1 MLRYTRR
8 LLNLQLIFG
17 VESAA
22 ILLLF
27 ALRFRY
33 PYFIAEAKYMCRIA
47 ISIYRTPKFLKS
59 NPFYTLVD
67 RFLDSVQK
75 NPHKAFI
82 RFQDETYSYAQ
93 SDKQSNKIARSLLK
107 HAGLHEGDTVAL
119 LLGNEPM
126 FLWMWLALAKIG
138 CSAALL
144 NHNIRSKS
152 LVHCF
157 TCCGATVLIAG
168 AELQDSVEEVLPA
181 LREQGISVYML
192 TDQVTA
198 EGMESL
204 TDKIAQASDEPIPA
218 DLRANIT
225 FSSPAVYIYTSGTT
239 GLPKA
244 AVIAQRRLWAMSFFP
259 SVCGLKSDDV
269 VYICLPL
276 YHSAGFTLGFGG
288 AIERGATVV
297 VKSKFSSSQFWDD
310 CRKYNVTVIQ
320 YIGETMRY
328 LCNSP
333 KRVSDQVHNVR
344 MAIGNGIRPE
354 VWRTFISRFGNVDI
368 KEFYGSTE
376 GTLGFLNY
384 AGKIGAVGR
393 VNYFHKKIYPYALVK
408 FDQEQDEPVRNAEGF
423 CIEVVKGETGLLVAK
438 ITQKAQFGGYARDPK
453 QTEKKKLYNVFEKGD
468 VYFNS
473 GDLFRT
479 DHENFIY
486 FQDRVGDTFRW
497 KGENVSTNEVS
508 DILTMATSIEEANVY
523 GVTVQ
528 GYEGRTGMATITLKK
543 DHQFEPDAIF
553 SHVTTYLPSYA
564 RPRFIRIQD
573 CLAVTCTFKQLKGK
587 LVEEGFNPAV
597 ITDPLFVLH
606 EMVKSYRPLTR
617 DTYQSIL
624 DGHFRL

>member
-1 MLRYTRR
+1 MMFWF
-8 LLNLQLIFG
+8 I
-17 VESAA
+17 VSA
-22 ILLLF
+22 IILLF
-27 ALRFRY
+27 ALRLRY
-33 PYFIAEAKYMCRIA
+33 PYLIAEAKYMRRIA
-47 ISIYRTPKFLKS
+47 IAMYRTTKYLKS
-59 NPFYTLVD
+59 KPFYTLLD
-67 RFLDSVQK
+67 RFLDSVRK

-93 SDKQSNKIARSLLK
+93 TDKQSNKIARSLLK
-107 HAGLHEGDTVAL
+107 HADLHEGDTVAL

-152 LVHCF
+152 FLHCF

-168 AELQDSVEEVLPA
+168 AELQDAVEEVLPA
-181 LREQGISVYML
+181 LREQGISVYIL
-192 TDQVTA
+192 TDHVTT
-198 EGMESL
+198 EGLESL

-225 FSSPAVYIYTSGTT
+225 LSSPAVYIYTSGTT

-244 AVIAQRRLWAMSFFP
+244 AVIAQLRLWAMANFP
-259 SVCGLKSDDV
+259 SICGVTSDDV
-269 VYICLPL
+269 VYVCLPL
-276 YHSAGFTLGFGG
+276 YHSAGFAIGFGG

-297 VKSKFSSSQFWDD
+297 VKSKFSSSQFWED

-328 LCNSP
+328 LCNTP

-354 VWRTFISRFGNVDI
+354 VWRTFIRRFGNVDI
-368 KEFYGSTE
+368 KEFYGATE

-384 AGKIGAVGR
+384 AGKIGAV
-393 VNYFHKKIYPYALVK
+393 VNVVVTLLPKIYPYALVK
-408 FDQEQDEPVRNAEGF
+408 FDQEQEEPVRNAEGF
-423 CIEVVKGETGLLVAK
+423 CIEVAQGETGLLVSK
-438 ITQKAQFGGYARDPK
+438 ITQKARFAGYARDPK

-508 DILTMATSIEEANVY
+508 DILTMAASIEEANVY

-553 SHVTTYLPSYA
+553 SHMTTYLPSYA

-597 ITDPLFVLH
+597 ITDPLFVLD
-606 EMVKSYRPLTR
+606 ETVKSYRPLTR

>member
-1 MLRYTRR
+1 
-8 LLNLQLIFG
+8 
-17 VESAA
+17 
-22 ILLLF
+22 
-27 ALRFRY
+27 
-33 PYFIAEAKYMCRIA
+33 
-47 ISIYRTPKFLKS
+47 
-59 NPFYTLVD
+59 
-67 RFLDSVQK
+67 
-75 NPHKAFI
+75 
-82 RFQDETYSYAQ
+82 
-93 SDKQSNKIARSLLK
+93 
-107 HAGLHEGDTVAL
+107 
-119 LLGNEPM
+119 M
-126 FLWMWLALAKIG
+126 FLWIWLALAKIG
-138 CSAALL
+138 CSVALL

-152 LVHCF
+152 LLHCF
-157 TCCGATVLIAG
+157 TCCGASVLIAG
-168 AELQDSVEEVLPA
+168 AELQDAVEEVLPA
-181 LREQGISVYML
+181 LREQGISVYIL
-192 TDQVTA
+192 TDHVTT

-204 TDKIAQASDEPIPA
+204 TDKIAQASDEPVPA
-218 DLRANIT
+218 DLRANVT

-244 AVIAQRRLWAMSFFP
+244 AVIAQRRLWAMAFFL
-259 SVCGLKSDDV
+259 SICGVKSDDV

-276 YHSAGFTLGFGG
+276 YHSAGFAVGFCG
-288 AIERGATVV
+288 AVERGATVV

-328 LCNSP
+328 LCNTP

-384 AGKIGAVGR
+384 AGKTGAVGR
-393 VNYFHKKIYPYALVK
+393 VNFFHKKLYPYALVK
-408 FDQEQDEPVRNAEGF
+408 FDQEQEEPVRNKEGF
-423 CIEVVKGETGLLVAK
+423 CIEVAKGETGLLVSK
-438 ITQKAQFGGYARDPK
+438 ITQKAQFAGYARDPK

-508 DILTMATSIEEANVY
+508 DILTMATSLEEANVY

-553 SHVTTYLPSYA
+553 SHVTAYLPSYA

-573 CLAVTCTFKQLKGK
+573 CLAVTYTFKQLKGK

-597 ITDPLFVLH
+597 ITDPLFVLD
-606 EMVKSYRPLTR
+606 ETVKSYRPLTR

>member
-1 MLRYTRR
+1 MFWY
-8 LLNLQLIFG
+8 I
-17 VESAA
+17 VSA
-22 ILLLF
+22 ILVLF
-27 ALRFRY
+27 AIRLRF
-33 PYFIAEAKYMCRIA
+33 PYIIKEIKYAGLIARAT
-47 ISIYRTPKFLKS
+47 YRTTKYLKAR
-59 NPFYTLVD
+59 PVYTLID
-67 RFLDSVQK
+67 RFLDSVRK
-75 NPHKAFI
+75 NPNKTFI

-107 HAGLHEGDTVAL
+107 HADLHEGDTVAL

-126 FLWMWLALAKIG
+126 FLWIWLALAKIG

-152 LVHCF
+152 LLHCF
-157 TCCGATVLIAG
+157 TCCGANVLIAG
-168 AELQDSVEEVLPA
+168 AELQDAVVEVLPA
-181 LREQGISVYML
+181 LREQGISVYTL
-192 TDQVTA
+192 TDHVTT
-198 EGMESL
+198 EGMVSL

-225 FSSPAVYIYTSGTT
+225 FASPAAYIYTSGTT

-244 AVIAQRRLWAMSFFP
+244 AVITQRRLWAMSFFF
-259 SVCGLKSDDV
+259 SVCGVKSDDV
-269 VYICLPL
+269 LYICLPL
-276 YHSAGFTLGFGG
+276 YHSAAFAAGFGG
-288 AIERGATVV
+288 AVERGATVV
-297 VKSKFSSSQFWDD
+297 LRSKFSSSQFWDD

-328 LCNSP
+328 LCNTP
-333 KRVSDQVHNVR
+333 KHVSDQVHNVR
-344 MAIGNGIRPE
+344 MAIGNGIRPD
-354 VWRTFISRFGNVDI
+354 VWKTFISRFGNVDL

-393 VNYFHKKIYPYALVK
+393 VNFFHKEIYPYAFVK
-408 FDQEQDEPVRNAEGF
+408 FDQEKEEPVRNADGF
-423 CIEVVKGETGLLVAK
+423 CIEVARGETGLLVSK
-438 ITQKAQFGGYARDPK
+438 ITQKAQFAGYARDPE
-453 QTEKKKLYNVFEKGD
+453 QTEKKKLYDVFEKGD

-479 DHENFIY
+479 DREDFIY

-523 GVTVQ
+523 GVTVS

-543 DHQFEPDAIF
+543 DHQFEPDAIC

-573 CLAVTCTFKQLKGK
+573 SLAVTCTFKQLKGK

-597 ITDPLFVLH
+597 ISDPLFVLD
-606 EMVKSYRPLTR
+606 ETVKSYRPLTR